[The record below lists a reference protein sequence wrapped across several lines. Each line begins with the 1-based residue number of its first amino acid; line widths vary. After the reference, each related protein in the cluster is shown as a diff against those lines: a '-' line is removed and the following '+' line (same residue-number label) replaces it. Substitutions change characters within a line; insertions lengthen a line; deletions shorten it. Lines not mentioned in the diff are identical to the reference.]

1 MEAYLVSKRGF
12 VLSGTTAVAVVSGCY
27 VAAQMLADI
36 GSLRIL
42 LIFGLSVDG
51 GTLVYPLTFTL
62 RDMVHKVAGIRTARA
77 LIVAAAAINIFMA
90 IVFWAIGALPAD
102 PMVGP
107 QTEFVAIL
115 APVWR
120 IVIASI
126 IAEVVSEMLDGEVYQ
141 KWVDKYGRD
150 KQWARVL
157 VSNGASLPVDS
168 VLFAVLAFAGT
179 MPWSVVVSIIA
190 ANVILKFAFT
200 LLGMPLIYA
209 VKEADAE

>member
-1 MEAYLVSKRGF
+1 MSKRRF

-27 VAAQMLADI
+27 VAAQMLSDI

-77 LIVAAAAINIFMA
+77 LIVAAALINIVMA
-90 IVFWAIGALPAD
+90 IVFWAIGTLPPD
-102 PMVGP
+102 PMVGT
-107 QTEFVAIL
+107 QDAFVAVL

-126 IAEVVSEMLDGEVYQ
+126 IAEVVSEILDGEVYQ
-141 KWVDKYGRD
+141 KWVDKHGHSR
-150 KQWARVL
+150 QWARVL
-157 VSNGASLPVDS
+157 VSNTISLPVDS

-179 MPWSVVVSIIA
+179 MPWSVVMSIVV
-190 ANVILKFAFT
+190 ANVVLKFMFT

-209 VKEADAE
+209 VKEADL